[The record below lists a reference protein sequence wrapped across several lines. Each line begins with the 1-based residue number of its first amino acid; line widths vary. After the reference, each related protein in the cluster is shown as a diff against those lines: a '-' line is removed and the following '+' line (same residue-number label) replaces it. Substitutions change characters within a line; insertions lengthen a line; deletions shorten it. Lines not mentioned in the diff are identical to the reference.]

1 MPAHAPAQ
9 AVVIGASN
17 KPRMTVKEIR
27 TRTGCLTCRQRR
39 IKCDER
45 KPTCHRC
52 FIGRRECSG
61 LGYGLPRG
69 NLVPPRQQAP
79 TVKRSM
85 FPGVNTAKA
94 GRVHKEPVPPDWPLM
109 QAVKYYNIKMQQTL
123 DPAVPRHDVA
133 YYFNFSR
140 IIPDVYI
147 CSIVSFY
154 LVACFKVRGQIL
166 KPGEEPSLGGTWSRY
181 YEYLGKTLGIVNDCI
196 RGVGPWSRRI
206 GGFGPILNMFD
217 SDFVLN
223 GSTWPAHANGAFAYI
238 DSVGGM
244 HALLRE
250 NFQLKGYRAI
260 ALLM

>member
-1 MPAHAPAQ
+1 
-9 AVVIGASN
+9 
-17 KPRMTVKEIR
+17 
-27 TRTGCLTCRQRR
+27 
-39 IKCDER
+39 
-45 KPTCHRC
+45 
-52 FIGRRECSG
+52 
-61 LGYGLPRG
+61 
-69 NLVPPRQQAP
+69 
-79 TVKRSM
+79 
-85 FPGVNTAKA
+85 
-94 GRVHKEPVPPDWPLM
+94 M
-109 QAVKYYNIKMQQTL
+109 QAVKYCKKLLVSSMHCSFLSAQAFSHVELLYDSEYENTDVIRVIDNIKMQQTL

-147 CSIVSFY
+147 CCIVSFY

-166 KPGEEPSLGGTWSRY
+166 KPGEEPSLSGTWSRY

-223 GSTWPAHANGAFAYI
+223 GSTWPAHATGAFAYI

-244 HALLRE
+244 YALLRE
-250 NFQLKGYRAI
+250 NFQHKGYRAI